1 MLSYMQKALKG
12 RDQKGS
18 RIKNL
23 MKKNIREEDE
33 EEKWGRREKPFF
45 LARM

>member
-12 RDQKGS
+12 RDQ
-18 RIKNL
+18 RFKNQ
-23 MKKNIREEDE
+23 KPDEKNIREEDE